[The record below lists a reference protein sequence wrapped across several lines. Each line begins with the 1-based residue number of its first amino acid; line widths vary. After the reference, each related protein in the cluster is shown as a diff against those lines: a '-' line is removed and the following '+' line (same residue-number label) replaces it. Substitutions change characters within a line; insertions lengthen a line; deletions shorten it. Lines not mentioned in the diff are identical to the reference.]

1 MIRLSVDLV
10 ILVLL
15 WVMSVMLIVV
25 RHASSCVV
33 VNCVYCVAF
42 PSCRLFA
49 CCVVYACFF
58 LWFSFGPVIW
68 LFGDPMLRDP
78 LPR

>member
-33 VNCVYCVAF
+33 VNCVYIVLRFRRVACLLVVLCMLVFFCGF
-42 PSCRLFA
+42 PLVR
-49 CCVVYACFF
+49 
-58 LWFSFGPVIW
+58 
-68 LFGDPMLRDP
+68 
-78 LPR
+78 